1 MLTVYDIVKQA
12 VVLILG
18 IVLAVGFGPIAL
30 PLPGLPHVKI
40 VDLKEALRAPEPL
53 PLEGVLEPNNALEAA
68 VVLFNNTLQSSESV
82 LVEPD
87 GSVVLLDKYGALLTA
102 APNASAPGGYQLD
115 PVPKAWL
122 GPSRP
127 LGFKR
132 DAQGDL
138 IVCNTALVRGSGSS
152 SSRQLWGVA
161 PPRTTAEA
169 LLCCC
174 AAVGLWGLQGLV
186 KVVGSSV
193 VLLGQRVSDS
203 SPLDPGSPILYA
215 NTLDISPTTGVVYFS
230 DSQMIPVTPNYGV
243 PRARPWYDTLG
254 SYLRGVYSGQATGRV
269 MAYFPNNGSIHVL
282 AKGMWFSNGVALSAD
297 ESFLLVAETN
307 MFRLL
312 KLWLKG
318 PKAGMLELA
327 VDRLPGFPDGVT
339 RSHDGGF
346 WVALPSP
353 RNQLFQ
359 MLQYRSIRTL
369 MAYLPASMRPPL
381 PMWGAVIKVDA
392 DGKITRFLADMSGR
406 HVAFIAAVD
415 EQVLENGSIRLWLGN
430 PDGMLLDGSQPDGT
444 QPDGT
449 QPDGTQ
455 PGGSRG
461 DRDHDLLTIVAA
473 HTVASELFKRR
484 DNFKPFW
491 DLVQQECIAR
501 DSSFALSPPQC
512 KDKYKYAKKG
522 VSSVLAYHKGTG
534 VGSFWDLTKADQ
546 KKIVG
551 SGKIPSQEL
560 YNAVKR
566 STDKT
571 INPDATLSLGGAKE
585 MRLHGEEVEKVDLS
599 VDKETEEEAMQAKLK
614 LSLLRSLPMGT
625 LLTYPEQTDLL
636 KMRLKDLMA
645 DLNAARAEVKT
656 ATDALG

>member
-138 IVCNTALVRGSGSS
+138 IVCNTALCNGCRCTMAGAH
-152 SSRQLWGVA
+152 QLTGRRVSQLRCQCSWGVA

-230 DSQMIPVTPNYGV
+230 DSQMIPVTPNY
-243 PRARPWYDTLG
+243 
-254 SYLRGVYSGQATGRV
+254 GQATGRV

-415 EQVLENGSIRLWLGN
+415 EQVLEDGSIRLWLGN
-430 PDGMLLDGSQPDGT
+430 
-444 QPDGT
+444 
-449 QPDGTQ
+449 
-455 PGGSRG
+455 
-461 DRDHDLLTIVAA
+461 VAK
-473 HTVASELFKRR
+473 HY
-484 DNFKPFW
+484 
-491 DLVQQECIAR
+491 IAYI
-501 DSSFALSPPQC
+501 D
-512 KDKYKYAKKG
+512 
-522 VSSVLAYHKGTG
+522 
-534 VGSFWDLTKADQ
+534 
-546 KKIVG
+546 I
-551 SGKIPSQEL
+551 
-560 YNAVKR
+560 
-566 STDKT
+566 
-571 INPDATLSLGGAKE
+571 
-585 MRLHGEEVEKVDLS
+585 
-599 VDKETEEEAMQAKLK
+599 
-614 LSLLRSLPMGT
+614 
-625 LLTYPEQTDLL
+625 
-636 KMRLKDLMA
+636 
-645 DLNAARAEVKT
+645 
-656 ATDALG
+656 

>member
-138 IVCNTALVRGSGSS
+138 IVCNTAL
-152 SSRQLWGVA
+152 
-161 PPRTTAEA
+161 
-169 LLCCC
+169 
-174 AAVGLWGLQGLV
+174 GLV

-430 PDGMLLDGSQPDGT
+430 
-444 QPDGT
+444 
-449 QPDGTQ
+449 
-455 PGGSRG
+455 
-461 DRDHDLLTIVAA
+461 VAK
-473 HTVASELFKRR
+473 HY
-484 DNFKPFW
+484 
-491 DLVQQECIAR
+491 IAYI
-501 DSSFALSPPQC
+501 D
-512 KDKYKYAKKG
+512 
-522 VSSVLAYHKGTG
+522 
-534 VGSFWDLTKADQ
+534 
-546 KKIVG
+546 I
-551 SGKIPSQEL
+551 
-560 YNAVKR
+560 
-566 STDKT
+566 
-571 INPDATLSLGGAKE
+571 
-585 MRLHGEEVEKVDLS
+585 
-599 VDKETEEEAMQAKLK
+599 
-614 LSLLRSLPMGT
+614 
-625 LLTYPEQTDLL
+625 
-636 KMRLKDLMA
+636 
-645 DLNAARAEVKT
+645 
-656 ATDALG
+656 